1 MSLMAIMLMIVVMV
15 IMMITQMIN
24 ENENAKLGGRWSTA
38 KERKDWKKER
48 WLQSGRS

>member
-24 ENENAKLGGRWSTA
+24 ENAKLGGRWLTA
-38 KERKDWKKER
+38 KERKDLKREK
-48 WLQSGRS
+48 

>member
-15 IMMITQMIN
+15 IMMITQMI
-24 ENENAKLGGRWSTA
+24 NENAKLGGRWSTA